1 MKAILPYFFE
11 RLLVQWLL
19 HQINHLEQKPIW
31 KTEWTSIE
39 IPKQAII
46 TQNPIPAHFMKGS
59 LPSLSESRSR
69 QSGEYALPYS
79 SVLADSFESS

>member
-19 HQINHLEQKPIW
+19 HQINHLEQKLIW

-39 IPKQAII
+39 IPKQTII
-46 TQNPIPAHFMKGS
+46 TQNPIPTHFMKGS
-59 LPSLSESRSR
+59 LPSLSESRSDR
-69 QSGEYALPYS
+69 SGE
-79 SVLADSFESS
+79 